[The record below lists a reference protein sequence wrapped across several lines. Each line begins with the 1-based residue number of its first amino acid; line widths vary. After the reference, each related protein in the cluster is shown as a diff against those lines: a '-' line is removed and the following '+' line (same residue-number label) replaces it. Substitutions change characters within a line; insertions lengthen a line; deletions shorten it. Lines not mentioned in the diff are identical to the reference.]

1 MSKGP
6 IEYLRHILDECKF
19 ILSVT
24 SNDFSNVWD
33 VVINKIPEIS
43 EQIAEVI
50 KNGWTSIKINDLLDL
65 RIDTAK
71 VEFVMKDQR
80 VKSYD
85 FSVFERQELEDIYG
99 KLEKV
104 KLFACR
110 NER

>member
-1 MSKGP
+1 
-6 IEYLRHILDECKF
+6 
-19 ILSVT
+19 
-24 SNDFSNVWD
+24 
-33 VVINKIPEIS
+33 
-43 EQIAEVI
+43 
-50 KNGWTSIKINDLLDL
+50 
-65 RIDTAK
+65 
-71 VEFVMKDQR
+71 MKDQR